1 MKKPARFRARVLAL
15 ANLLTVLAVLGVWLA
30 AAFAFVPRTS
40 SEKHCPTA
48 LVQVVRKPS
57 GAGWESRTPQP
68 SDPEFQPCLCN
79 EKKLAQAQAESD
91 AGVSFLLNLPVATLE
106 SPVLEGFVP
115 LPHSSPTLSGPN
127 LDYGSVV
134 RTQNLPPPRVS

>member
-1 MKKPARFRARVLAL
+1 MKKAARFRARVLAL

-48 LVQVVRKPS
+48 LVQVVRKPT
-57 GAGWESRTPQP
+57 GAGWESRAPQP
-68 SDPEFQPCLCN
+68 SDPEFQSCLCN
-79 EKKLAQAQAESD
+79 EKKSAQAQAESD
-91 AGVSFLLNLPVATLE
+91 AGASFLLTLPVATLE
-106 SPVLEGFVP
+106 SLVLEGFTP
-115 LPHSSPTLSGPN
+115 LLPSSVMPDGPN

>member
-1 MKKPARFRARVLAL
+1 MKPARFRARVLAL

-40 SEKHCPTA
+40 SDKHCPTA

-79 EKKLAQAQAESD
+79 EKKSAQARPDSGSTVQI
-91 AGVSFLLNLPVATLE
+91 LLLLPVAVFADA
-106 SPVLEGFVP
+106 PRFCMVLAI
-115 LPHSSPTLSGPN
+115 
-127 LDYGSVV
+127 
-134 RTQNLPPPRVS
+134 RTAATCWNIDRQLTSRLVAPIVPPPKFS

>member
-40 SEKHCPTA
+40 SDKHCPTA

-57 GAGWESRTPQP
+57 GAGWESRAPQP

-79 EKKLAQAQAESD
+79 EKKSAQAQAESD
-91 AGVSFLLNLPVATLE
+91 AGASYLLVLPVAILE
-106 SPVLEGFVP
+106 APELHRFISLIESSS
-115 LPHSSPTLSGPN
+115 LPNEPN
-127 LDYGSVV
+127 LGFRSIS

>member
-1 MKKPARFRARVLAL
+1 MKESARLRARVLAL
-15 ANLLTVLAVLGVWLA
+15 ANLLTGLAVLGVWLA

-40 SEKHCPTA
+40 SDKHCPTA

-57 GAGWESRTPQP
+57 GAGWESRAPQL

-79 EKKLAQAQAESD
+79 EKKSAQAQAESD
-91 AGVSFLLNLPVATLE
+91 AGTSYLLTLPVATLE
-106 SPVLEGFVP
+106 SPVLEGFVS
-115 LPHSSPTLSGPN
+115 LPHSSQTLSGPN
-127 LDYGSVV
+127 LEYGSVV